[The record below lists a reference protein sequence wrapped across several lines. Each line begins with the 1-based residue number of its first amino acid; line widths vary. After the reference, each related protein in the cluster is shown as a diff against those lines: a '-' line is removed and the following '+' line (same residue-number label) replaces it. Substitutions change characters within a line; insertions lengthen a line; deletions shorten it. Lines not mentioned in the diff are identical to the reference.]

1 MKLRREIGLD
11 LETARKAGCYFGWIA
26 ASLDVS
32 AAFGGL
38 MQRGFYC
45 RGFQSLLGGALSLDL
60 TVSVKYSKTF
70 ANKIKY
76 HMRR

>member
-1 MKLRREIGLD
+1 M
-11 LETARKAGCYFGWIA
+11 
-26 ASLDVS
+26 
-32 AAFGGL
+32 
-38 MQRGFYC
+38 
-45 RGFQSLLGGALSLDL
+45 LGGALSLDL

>member
-38 MQRGFYC
+38 MRC
-45 RGFQSLLGGALSLDL
+45 SVVI
-60 TVSVKYSKTF
+60 TVEAFRACLEVRF
-70 ANKIKY
+70 L
-76 HMRR
+76 